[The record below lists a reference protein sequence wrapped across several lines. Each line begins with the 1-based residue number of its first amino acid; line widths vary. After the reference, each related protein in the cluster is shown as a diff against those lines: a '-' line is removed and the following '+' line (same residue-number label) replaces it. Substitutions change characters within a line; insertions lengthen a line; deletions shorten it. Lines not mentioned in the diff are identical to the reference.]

1 MQRSTELRDRV
12 LSGFEAFFS
21 GDTSLVDRDT
31 SRHEGVRLI
40 GTDPDEWFEGEQV
53 AEVLKQEVQDTTD
66 IEEVSLE
73 TLMRSSKARSVGS
86 LVTSYGSQRMGE
98 RSLLAGPQSFIK
110 KTESGRWCRRTR
122 RWVSLTRNCSE
133 GDFLNEGSRAFPC

>member
-12 LSGFEAFFS
+12 LSGFEAFSS

-66 IEEVSLE
+66 IEEVSPRDLDAFVEGTVGWVSGHLVWILE
-73 TLMRSSKARSVGS
+73 D
-86 LVTSYGSQRMGE
+86 GE

-122 RWVSLTRNCSE
+122 QWVSLTRNCSE